1 MKTKP
6 GSIAVDE
13 EPRPVVVEPAQED
26 VGVSDVDGEIEEQIG
41 GVAAGLAQEDVGDA
55 WCVDKASPVASEII
69 KSPQVLEGNASHYP
83 LVGTVVCESG
93 RHSWRLLVDINA
105 NNPIGLMRA
114 EGDFSASMNNG
125 PDSWAFWPS
134 GRIIDRE
141 GKRST
146 REVGPDRLTVPLQ
159 VEMHFDCSTG
169 VLSAIADD
177 VDLGIIAELPLG
189 EPVRLAVGMNGG
201 VVTMLQYEQHAD
213 LVLTCIPTP
222 VAEDGSQTV
231 SCINMSGEELAA
243 ISCASGSDV
252 LQLRKAIKDELGKDV
267 KLISMAGK
275 ILADGDLISSLSL
288 R

>member
-6 GSIAVDE
+6 GSIAVDA
-13 EPRPVVVEPAQED
+13 EPGPAVVEPAQED
-26 VGVSDVDGEIEEQIG
+26 VGVSDANSKVGEKPASI
-41 GVAAGLAQEDVGDA
+41 VAGFVREDVGDA
-55 WCVDKASPVASEII
+55 WCVDKAAPPASEVI
-69 KSPQVLEGNASHYP
+69 KSPHVLEGNASHYP

-93 RHSWRLLVDINA
+93 RHSWRLLVEINA

-141 GKRST
+141 GLRST
-146 REVGPDRLTVPLQ
+146 REVGPDRFTVPLQ

-169 VLSAIADD
+169 VLRAIAND

-189 EPVRLAVGMNGG
+189 ERVRLAVGMNCGS
-201 VVTMLQYEQHAD
+201 VTLLQYEQHAD

-222 VAEDGSQTV
+222 AAEDGSQTV
-231 SCINMSGEELAA
+231 SCLNMSGEELAA
-243 ISCASGSDV
+243 VACASGSDV
-252 LQLRKAIKDELGKDV
+252 LQLRKAITDELDKDV
-267 KLISMAGK
+267 KLVSIAGK
-275 ILADGDLISSLSL
+275 ILADGDPISSLSL